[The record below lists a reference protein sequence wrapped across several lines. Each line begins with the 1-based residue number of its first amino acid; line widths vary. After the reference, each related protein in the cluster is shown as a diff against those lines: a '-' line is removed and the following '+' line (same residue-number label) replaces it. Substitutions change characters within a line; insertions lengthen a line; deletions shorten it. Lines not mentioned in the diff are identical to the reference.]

1 MTTHQH
7 YYVPAQSPWPIIG
20 SIALFFIAFGAAR
33 AVDGSSFGFES
44 LGLGFLI
51 LFGVLFGWFGNV
63 IHESMSG
70 MYSKQMD
77 RSFRLGM
84 MWFIF
89 SEVMFFVAFFSALFY
104 IRVFSL
110 PWIAG
115 EGAKGITGEI
125 LYPHFEY
132 VWPLLKNPSDAFI
145 GATGVVPTWGIPALN
160 TVLLLSSGVT
170 LTWAH
175 WALKM
180 NKHAQVILGLS
191 LTVILGLIFLSF
203 QVYEYYH
210 AHHEFNLTLGSG
222 AYGSTFYMLTGFHG
236 LHVTFG
242 VTMLTVILIRSL
254 KRHFTP
260 EHHFAFEA
268 VAWYWHFVDFV
279 WLALFVFV
287 YWL

>member
-1 MTTHQH
+1 MTQQH
-7 YYVPAQSPWPIIG
+7 YYVPAHSPWPIVG
-20 SIALFFIAFGAAR
+20 SIALFFLAFGAAR
-33 AVDGSSFGFES
+33 VVDGSSFGWET
-44 LGLGFLI
+44 LAIGALI
-51 LFGVLFGWFGNV
+51 LIVMFFGWFGNV
-63 IHESMSG
+63 IHESLNGYNSA
-70 MYSKQMD
+70 QMD
-77 RSFRLGM
+77 RSYRMGM

-89 SEVMFFVAFFSALFY
+89 SEVMFFLVFFGALFY

-115 EGAKGITGEI
+115 EGAKGITGDI
-125 LYPHFEY
+125 LYPGFEY
-132 VWPLLKNPSDAFI
+132 VWPLLKNPSAAFV
-145 GATGVVPTWGIPALN
+145 GPNGVIPTWGIPALN
-160 TVLLLSSGVT
+160 TLLLLTSGAT

-175 WALKM
+175 WALKK
-180 NKHAQVILGLS
+180 NNYRHLVIGLS
-191 LTVILGLIFLSF
+191 LTVALGLIFLCF

-222 AYGSTFYMLTGFHG
+222 SYGSTFYMLTGFHG

-242 VTMLTVILIRSL
+242 ATMLIIILIRTL
-254 KRHFTP
+254 KHHFTP

-279 WLALFVFV
+279 WLALFIFV

>member
-1 MTTHQH
+1 MAQGN
-7 YYVPAQSPWPIIG
+7 YYVPAHSPWPIVG
-20 SIALFFIAFGAAR
+20 SIALFFLAFGAAR
-33 AVDGSSFGFES
+33 VVDGSSFAWETLAIG
-44 LGLGFLI
+44 GIILI
-51 LFGVLFGWFGNV
+51 VMFFGWFGNV
-63 IHESMSG
+63 IHESLNG
-70 MYSKQMD
+70 FNNAQMD
-77 RSFRLGM
+77 RSYRMGM

-89 SEVMFFVAFFSALFY
+89 SEVMFFLVFFGALFY

-125 LYPHFEY
+125 LYPGFQY
-132 VWPLLKNPSDAFI
+132 VWPLLQNPGAAFV
-145 GATGVVPTWGIPALN
+145 GPKGVIPTWGIPALN
-160 TVLLLSSGVT
+160 TLLLLTSGVT

-175 WALKM
+175 WALKK
-180 NKHAQVILGLS
+180 NNFKHLVIGLGL
-191 LTVILGLIFLSF
+191 TIVLGLIFLSF
-203 QVYEYYH
+203 QFYEYYH
-210 AHHEFNLTLGSG
+210 AHHAFDLTLGSG
-222 AYGSTFYMLTGFHG
+222 TYGSTFYMLTGFHG
-236 LHVTFG
+236 LHVTLG
-242 VTMLTVILIRSL
+242 ATMLIVIFVRTI

>member
-1 MTTHQH
+1 MSNQN
-7 YYVPAQSPWPIIG
+7 YYVPAHSPWPIVG
-20 SIALFFIAFGAAR
+20 SIALFLMAFGAAR
-33 AVDGSSFGFES
+33 LVDGASFGLTTLS
-44 LGLGFLI
+44 IGLII
-51 LFGVLFGWFGNV
+51 LFIMLFGWFGNV

-70 MYSKQMD
+70 MYSPQLD

-89 SEVMFFVAFFSALFY
+89 SEVMFFLAFFGALYY
-104 IRVFSL
+104 IREFSL

-115 EGAKGITGEI
+115 EGSKGITGEI
-125 LYPHFEY
+125 LYPGFIYE
-132 VWPLLKNPSDAFI
+132 WPLLQNPGKEFVGPKGTI
-145 GATGVVPTWGIPALN
+145 PIWGIPALN
-160 TVLLLSSGVT
+160 TILLLTSGAT

-175 WALKM
+175 WALKK
-180 NKHAQVILGLS
+180 NQYKHLVIGLA
-191 LTVILGLIFLSF
+191 LTVVLGLIFLGF

-210 AHHEFNLTLGSG
+210 AHHAFDLTLSSGS
-222 AYGSTFYMLTGFHG
+222 YGSTFYMLTGFHG

-242 VTMLTVILIRSL
+242 VTMLIIIFIRTI
-254 KRHFTP
+254 KHHFTP
-260 EHHFAFEA
+260 QHHFAFEA

>member
-1 MTTHQH
+1 MASQNS
-7 YYVPAQSPWPIIG
+7 YYVPAHSPWPIVG
-20 SIALFFIAFGAAR
+20 SVALFFMAFGAAR
-33 AVDGSSFGFES
+33 AVDGASFGFES
-44 LGLGFLI
+44 LGLGAVI
-51 LFGVLFGWFGNV
+51 LTVMFFGWFGNV

-70 MYSKQMD
+70 MYSPQLD

-89 SEVMFFVAFFSALFY
+89 SEVMFFMAFFGALFY

-125 LYPHFEY
+125 LYPGFQY
-132 VWPLLKNPSDAFI
+132 IWPLLQNPSSEFV
-145 GATGVVPTWGIPALN
+145 GAKGVIPTWGIPALN
-160 TVLLLSSGVT
+160 TCLLLSSGVT
-170 LTWAH
+170 LTWSH
-175 WALKM
+175 WALKK
-180 NKHAQVILGLS
+180 NKHAQMVLSLG
-191 LTVILGLIFLSF
+191 LTVILGLIFLGF
-203 QVYEYYH
+203 QMYEYYH
-210 AHHEFNLTLGSG
+210 AHHEFALTLGSG
-222 AYGSTFYMLTGFHG
+222 SYGSTFYMLTGFHG
-236 LHVTFG
+236 MHVTLG
-242 VTMLTVILIRSL
+242 VTMLIIIFYRTV